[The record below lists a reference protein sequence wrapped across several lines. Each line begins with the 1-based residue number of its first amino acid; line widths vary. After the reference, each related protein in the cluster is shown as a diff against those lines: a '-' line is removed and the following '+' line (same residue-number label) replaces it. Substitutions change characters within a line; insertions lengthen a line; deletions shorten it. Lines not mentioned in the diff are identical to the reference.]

1 MADEPLNIRLLGR
14 PSIER
19 PGGSPYRLRSRK
31 SWALLAYLLLCEG
44 TPTRSRLAGLL
55 FAEADDPLR
64 ALRWSLAEIRRCLG
78 DGASVDGDPL
88 VLRLP
93 EGAVVDVDV
102 LTHEWV
108 DAVEVAGLDAEL
120 LDGLAVRG
128 TPAFESWLLSER
140 RHLAAAAEAVLHEAA
155 LGLMAQGALERAR
168 GFAVRAAAMSPLDE
182 NHQALLIRLYRLT
195 GENAAA
201 EQQYAAWSQLLATE
215 LGVEPG
221 EAIEAAMRER
231 PRERGG
237 APTDATIE
245 AAIESGS
252 ATIGAGAIEAGVAA
266 LRSAVRLADAGR
278 TTSLRSRSRQVLAE
292 ALIHSL
298 RGLDEEG
305 LAHLHEADRLA
316 VEGEDGIG
324 AALARAELG
333 YVDFLRGRYDRA
345 ARWLT
350 EALSRAEGS
359 PVVMAKA
366 ATYLGSVHSDTAN
379 YPESIAV
386 LDVACRLSREVDDP
400 RREAYAL
407 CMSGRVDLLRGD
419 LDAAEDHLDSAVILA
434 EREHWLSFL
443 PWPQAFQGEVHLARD
458 DPHGAAEIFQQAFAR
473 ACQLGDP
480 CWEGITARGLALV
493 VDAAGEVDRAFHTL
507 RDARA
512 RSTRLADPYVWLD
525 AYILDAMCRLGR
537 RHGHPDTRL
546 WAHTMRELASRTG
559 MRELSVRAM
568 LHSAALGSAG
578 DADAAAML
586 AAEID
591 NPELHALVHAAL
603 PPIGQRDGGRAAE
616 SNECHQ
622 NGHHQDQD
630 DPAAG
635 GGEVAPLRARRPPQ
649 LPT

>member
-1 MADEPLNIRLLGR
+1 MVVRRRDRPGLNLCDGDRMVDKPLKIRLLGR

-19 PGGSPYRLRSRK
+19 LGGPPYRLRSRK

-44 TPTRSRLAGLL
+44 TPTRSQLAGLL

-78 DGASVDGDPL
+78 DDASVDGDPL

-93 EGAVVDVDV
+93 EDAVVDVDV

-108 DAVEVAGLDAEL
+108 DAVEVVGLDTGL
-120 LDGLAVRG
+120 LDGLAVRSA
-128 TPAFESWLLSER
+128 PAFESWLLSER
-140 RHLAAAAEAVLHEAA
+140 RRIAGAAEAILHEAA
-155 LGLMAQGALERAR
+155 LGLMARGALDRAR

-195 GENAAA
+195 GDNAAA
-201 EQQYAAWSQLLATE
+201 NQQYAAWARLLETE

-221 EAIEAAMRER
+221 EAVEAAMRER

-237 APTDATIE
+237 VPTDAAIE

-252 ATIGAGAIEAGVAA
+252 ATIGAGAIEPGVAA
-266 LRSAVRLADAGR
+266 LRIAVRLADAGR

-316 VEGEDGIG
+316 IEDNDGIG
-324 AALARAELG
+324 SALARAELG
-333 YVDFLRGRYDRA
+333 YVDFLRARYDRA
-345 ARWLT
+345 ELWLT
-350 EALSRAEGS
+350 EALSLAKGS
-359 PVVMAKA
+359 PAVMAKA
-366 ATYLGSVHSDTAN
+366 ATYLGSVHSDTGN
-379 YPESIAV
+379 YPQSIAL
-386 LDVACRLSREVDDP
+386 LDVACSLSREVDDP

-407 CMSGRVDLLRGD
+407 CMNGRVDLLRGD
-419 LDAAEDHLDSAVILA
+419 LDAADDHLNSAVVLA

-443 PWPQAFQGEVHLARD
+443 PWPQAFQGEVRLARN
-458 DPHGAAEIFQQAFAR
+458 DPLGAAEIFQQAFAR

-480 CWEGITARGLALV
+480 CWEGITTRGLALV
-493 VDAAGEVDRAFHTL
+493 AEAAGEADHAFDTL

-512 RSTRLADPYVWLD
+512 RATRLADPYVWLD
-525 AYILDAMCRLGR
+525 VHILDAMCHLGR
-537 RHGHPDTRL
+537 KHGHPQTRL
-546 WAHTMRELASRTG
+546 WVDTMRELASRTG
-559 MRELSVRAM
+559 MRELTVRAM
-568 LHSAALGSAG
+568 LHSAALGNAG
-578 DADAAAML
+578 DAGAAPML

-591 NPELHALVHAAL
+591 NPELHALVQTSHLAL
-603 PPIGQRDGGRAAE
+603 
-616 SNECHQ
+616 
-622 NGHHQDQD
+622 
-630 DPAAG
+630 
-635 GGEVAPLRARRPPQ
+635 
-649 LPT
+649 TY